1 MGREDSEWEESIPS
15 QASCPETCAIGRSK
29 GAVSR
34 SLMPKQ
40 PARDPPDMVCHKGEK
55 ASDTLLFTLDQ
66 WTTSA
71 QEKFKPF
78 QWVSGGAVGEMVVP
92 VEGGK

>member
-1 MGREDSEWEESIPS
+1 MGREDSEWEDSIPS

-29 GAVSR
+29 GGFSKLDAQAACPRPLRYGTPQGRES
-34 SLMPKQ
+34 
-40 PARDPPDMVCHKGEK
+40 
-55 ASDTLLFTLDQ
+55 SDSLLFTRDQ
-66 WTTSA
+66 GTTSA

-78 QWVSGGAVGEMVVP
+78 PWVPGGAVGEMVVP